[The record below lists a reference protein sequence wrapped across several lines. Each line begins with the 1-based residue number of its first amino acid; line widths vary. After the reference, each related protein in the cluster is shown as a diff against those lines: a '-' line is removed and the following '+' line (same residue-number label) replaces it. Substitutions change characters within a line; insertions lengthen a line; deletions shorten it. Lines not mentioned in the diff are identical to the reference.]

1 MLVRVCIYFQT
12 LCMQAMEAI
21 YSPEPLLLD
30 NGIGNPCSGPFDQSF
45 YPGGLCQSLYI
56 LSILFKLPLGDIDFI
71 ELHVHGISK

>member
-45 YPGGLCQSLYI
+45 YWRGLCQSIYM
-56 LSILFKLPLGDIDFI
+56 LSILFKLRLGDIDFK
-71 ELHVHGISK
+71 ESHVLGISI